1 MMVPDGAALSRRS
14 AVRGLASAAA
24 APALAGC
31 ATLLATP
38 PGADTR
44 PGAAQPLAVLVATT
58 RKPVGGGRARPWF
71 GPERTRGNTV
81 TLARVRLRPSDG
93 DLPPSGVADFT
104 VTSVEP
110 GPQLAGLFEETR
122 GRDVL
127 LYVHGYNQTF
137 EQAVVDGARLT
148 QGIGF
153 AGQTVVFSWPSRG
166 SLFDYG
172 YDRESAAQS
181 RDALVRVLEDL
192 LATEATGRV
201 NLVAHSVGTMVTT
214 EALRNLYEKRGAY
227 AADRVGAIVLA
238 SPDIDM
244 DAFTAAIPQM
254 GPLVAKIT
262 IITAIDD
269 RALTVSQIVNGGTVR
284 VGAAQKTQLEKLGLL
299 VIDGS
304 LKGWGVLNH
313 DLFLSNAGIRQAIHD
328 AVGGC
333 RGFWG
338 CGMLTPA
345 ER

>member
-1 MMVPDGAALSRRS
+1 MVPGGAVLSRRS
-14 AVRGLASAAA
+14 AVRGLTSAATA
-24 APALAGC
+24 LTLAGC
-31 ATLLATP
+31 ATLLPIP
-38 PGADTR
+38 PGAD
-44 PGAAQPLAVLVATT
+44 PQAGAAQPLTVLVATT
-58 RKPVGGGRARPWF
+58 RRPVGGAHARPWF

-81 TLARVRLRPSDG
+81 TLARARLRPRDG
-93 DLPPSGVADFT
+93 DLPVSGVADFT
-104 VTSVEP
+104 VISVEP
-110 GPQLAGLFEETR
+110 APQLAGRFEETR
-122 GRDVL
+122 GHDVL

-137 EQAVVDGARLT
+137 EQAVVDAARLT

-172 YDRESAAQS
+172 YDRQSATQS
-181 RDALVRVLEDL
+181 RDALVHVIEDL
-192 LATEATGRV
+192 LAAEPTGRV

-214 EALRNLYEKRGAY
+214 EALRDLYSKRGAY

-262 IITAIDD
+262 VITAIDD

-284 VGAAQKTQLEKLGLL
+284 VGAAQKAQLERLGLL

-313 DLFLSNAGIRQAIHD
+313 DLFLSNAGIRQEIHD
-328 AVGGC
+328 ALGGC